1 MPDEIL
7 NNPIEYV
14 KVKENGEYREGLYPI
29 GLQSGYVY
37 KAEDYT
43 PVNLDDFDTLTE
55 FFALVDTLDGRVQ
68 TLETWRD
75 NIGTYFANQGSRVYL
90 REALEEGEPGYTELY
105 GRTLLGTHL
114 NVSAK
119 YITIN
124 GIRLYLSDEP
134 PVAAFTTTTQGY
146 YYNDNFYSED
156 TYATTSI
163 ITPTKNTALYVDV
176 PTTAYYYWNGS
187 QYVNYVAA
195 EQDIPVGSIG
205 IGW

>member
-55 FFALVDTLDGRVQ
+55 FFALVETLDGRVQ

-90 REALEEGEPGYTELY
+90 REALEEGEPGYT
-105 GRTLLGTHL
+105 
-114 NVSAK
+114 
-119 YITIN
+119 
-124 GIRLYLSDEP
+124 
-134 PVAAFTTTTQGY
+134 
-146 YYNDNFYSED
+146 
-156 TYATTSI
+156 
-163 ITPTKNTALYVDV
+163 
-176 PTTAYYYWNGS
+176 
-187 QYVNYVAA
+187 
-195 EQDIPVGSIG
+195 
-205 IGW
+205 